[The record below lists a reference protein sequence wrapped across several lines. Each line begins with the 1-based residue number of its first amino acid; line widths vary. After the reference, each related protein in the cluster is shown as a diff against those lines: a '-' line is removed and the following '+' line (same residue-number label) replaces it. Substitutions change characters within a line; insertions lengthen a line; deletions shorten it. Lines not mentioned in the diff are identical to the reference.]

1 MSYILI
7 TPIKNE
13 ENNLQQLKE
22 TVLAQSLKP
31 VLWVIVDSGSS
42 DKSYQLSQDIFNTYD
57 WIHIIKQK
65 TFFEQGYGHKNF
77 SQAINEGYDYAR
89 QVSNN
94 DIKYVGKT
102 DATPLLSREYFE
114 ILFNEM
120 EHNPELAITCGIQ
133 YMIDDDNKK
142 VEVKPM
148 QNLALTGYNDIRLY
162 RRDFFEQVN
171 GYPISYSPDS
181 VLLIKAINRGWSV
194 KVIDKTY
201 FLKPRLGGSKIGMW
215 NGYKLKGRAMYNLGY
230 HPILCI
236 LNSLVN
242 SIKIP
247 PHYQFIP
254 MVSGY
259 LLCAIK
265 REERE
270 VVDHEVLDYFGED
283 RLKQVFRSL
292 IKKLKY

>member
-1 MSYILI
+1 MEYMLI

-13 ENNLQQLKE
+13 EVNLQQLKK
-22 TVLAQSLKP
+22 TILAQSLKP
-31 VLWVIVDSGSS
+31 VLWVLVDSGST
-42 DKSYQLSQDIFNTYD
+42 DNSYQLSQDIFNMYD

-77 SQAINEGYDYAR
+77 SQAINEGYNYAR
-89 QVSNN
+89 KVSSN

-120 EHNPELAITCGIQ
+120 ERNPKLAIICGIQ
-133 YMIDDDNKK
+133 YIIEDNKK
-142 VEVKPM
+142 IEIKPM
-148 QNLALTGYNDIRLY
+148 QNVALTGFNDIRLY
-162 RRDFFEQVN
+162 RRGFFEQVN
-171 GYPISYSPDS
+171 GYPISFSPDS

-194 KVIDKTY
+194 KVVEKTH
-201 FLKPRLGGSKIGMW
+201 FLKPRLGGSKIGVW

-236 LNSLVN
+236 LNSLAN
-242 SIKIP
+242 SIKIS

-259 LLCAIK
+259 FLCAIK

-270 VVDHEVLDYFGED
+270 VDCEVLNYFGKD
-283 RLKQVFRSL
+283 RLKQIFRSL
-292 IKKLKY
+292 IKK